1 MILIAVVVW
10 QGRLLNTCHAQRI
23 EANKWGGGE
32 NRTHEKIRVGGVL
45 YVELFCFSPVCEQF
59 VVLPTNDFK
68 LGSHFGGNAY
78 SDSCTL
84 LFSQLLLS
92 SLIRQ

>member
-1 MILIAVVVW
+1 M
-10 QGRLLNTCHAQRI
+10 
-23 EANKWGGGE
+23 
-32 NRTHEKIRVGGVL
+32 
-45 YVELFCFSPVCEQF
+45 ELFCFSPVCEQF
-59 VVLPTNDFK
+59 VVLPTNDSK
-68 LGSHFGGNAY
+68 LGSHLGGNAY

>member
-1 MILIAVVVW
+1 MI
-10 QGRLLNTCHAQRI
+10 
-23 EANKWGGGE
+23 GGGG

-59 VVLPTNDFK
+59 VVLPTNDSK

-78 SDSCTL
+78 SDPL
-84 LFSQLLLS
+84 VFSAFAFQFNTS
-92 SLIRQ
+92 VTPTVFQHV